1 MNWWLFLRALTQ
13 PETRFHRNN
22 RLNFD
27 FLRNSP
33 FETFFCFLRIS
44 EYLIKRILN
53 WFSAQNNQ
61 QATNLFKK
69 LNLIFT
75 LRFSTFF
82 FTYFSWGTT
91 KTCTCV
97 GSYCKNSVVLKLT
110 FYDYLPVSYLYYFL
124 IAKFSFCF

>member
-82 FTYFSWGTT
+82 FYIFQLRYNKDVYLCRKLLQKLCCLKINFLWLFARFLPLLFF
-91 KTCTCV
+91 
-97 GSYCKNSVVLKLT
+97 NSKV
-110 FYDYLPVSYLYYFL
+110 
-124 IAKFSFCF
+124 